1 MHDAADHAPI
11 IDTMD
16 GFASRGSNGSI
27 RFHSARHKPALP
39 SKPPNHFGE
48 LESQIPNLL
57 NPIEYDP
64 NSIGNSYV
72 QLQVIGRQ
80 RPLCARSCH
89 SDFAEQ
95 FEAVPQLPGGIALA
109 NYLMITA

>member
-80 RPLCARSCH
+80 RPLCARSGH
-89 SDFAEQ
+89 SATDK
-95 FEAVPQLPGGIALA
+95 V
-109 NYLMITA
+109 